1 MMKLQKVESP
11 KRFAKDG
18 IVLLVMAG
26 NLQFYGNDFWRKNNA
41 L

>member
-1 MMKLQKVESP
+1 MMKLHKGKTREP
-11 KRFAKDG
+11 FAKDG
-18 IVLLVMAG
+18 IALLVMAG